1 MTGNKKTVRAK
12 NVPPPVSCNELPN
25 NQLCDDA
32 PPPASVPP
40 QVSNETAPEDVNAIS
55 ESTAKDLTEKLNKVE
70 WLSAYLEKMRLA
82 DYVMIMSKP
91 KRLVWVNFIAGI
103 ARGLGFTI
111 GFTLLG
117 ALVIYFVNQLKI
129 LDLPLIGDFI
139 SELLEYINMNRGTRI

>member
-1 MTGNKKTVRAK
+1 MAGKKTIRKK
-12 NVPPPVSCNELPN
+12 NAAPPVSCGELPN

-32 PPPASVPP
+32 PPSESVPP
-40 QVSNETAPEDVNAIS
+40 QISEETAHEDINTIS
-55 ESTAKDLTEKLNKVE
+55 ESTAKDLTEKLNKIE

-91 KRLVWVNFIAGI
+91 KRLVWVNFLAGI

-117 ALVIYFVNQLKI
+117 ALMIYFVNQLKI